1 MIRSLREGKILELLS
16 RRSSLRVAEFC
27 AEFENVSA
35 VSIRRDIARLA
46 ARGALVRT
54 HGGASAKAKMAAGR
68 LSDDDQD
75 VGSGIESV
83 DAIVLPPVDGRVA
96 DTLRLMAKR
105 RGIPFLAESSPQ
117 MGGIYLGPD
126 NFAAGRDLG
135 TTAGRL
141 LAGQLEE
148 ARILLVSLEDLPN
161 TRARCDG
168 FLAGFTAAFAGPVRQ
183 WRVNGQGS
191 FRVSLQASLDVY
203 ETTPG
208 INLAFGVNDHSIL
221 AALEA
226 ADRVNLDLAGFS
238 VGGEGSILF
247 DALARRRKLRAC
259 AALFPEIVGMRAV
272 DVLADALMGA
282 GLPAEVRTPHVVLT
296 PETLTD
302 FYQRTASGYALAAD
316 APARLGFPITLAS
329 RHRSNGRQRSIGF
342 VPHYPAHEWYRSMAR
357 AMERRATERGLELRV
372 SAPTAGIAREIRA
385 LRKLIAGVA
394 ARRIRSGDTVL
405 INAGTMAMPLAEA
418 IENAREVTVVT
429 NGFDVL
435 AHLSKRPGLKVIL
448 TSGEYQGK
456 DRCLV
461 GPSLGALFETLRV
474 DKAFLSVDGI
484 SARFGASLADE
495 RMALAARRF
504 VEASRET
511 FVLADHSLVG
521 VEANHRIVPPCALTE
536 LITDSGSLPADR
548 LAFAETGLRVILADQ
563 DDEPEDNLA
572 ALGPPKFPDRVT
584 ARNYIHEGGSQT

>member
-1 MIRSLREGKILELLS
+1 MIRSLREGRILALLS
-16 RRSSLRVAEFC
+16 RRSPLTVAEFC
-27 AEFENVSA
+27 AEFENVSM

-54 HGGASAKAKMAAGR
+54 HGGAIAKPKTAADPA
-68 LSDDDQD
+68 DDDGQD
-75 VGSGIESV
+75 IGSGIETV
-83 DAIVLPPVDGRVA
+83 DAIVLPPVDGRAA
-96 DTLRLMAKR
+96 DTLRLMARR

-117 MGGIYLGPD
+117 AGGIYLGPD

-148 ARILLVSLEDLPN
+148 ARILMVSLEDLPN
-161 TRARCDG
+161 ARARCDG

-203 ETTPG
+203 ETAPG
-208 INLAFGVNDHSIL
+208 INVAFGVNDHSIL

-226 ADRVNLDLAGFS
+226 ADRMDLDLAGFS

-247 DALARRRKLRAC
+247 EALARRRKLRAC
-259 AALFPEIVGMRAV
+259 AALFPEIVGMRAI
-272 DVLADALMGA
+272 DVLADALAGA
-282 GLPAEVRTPHVVLT
+282 SLPAEVRTPHVVLT

-302 FYQRTASGYALAAD
+302 FYQRTASGYALIAD
-316 APARLGFPITLAS
+316 APVRLGLPLALAS
-329 RHRSNGRQRSIGF
+329 RRQPTGQQRSIGF
-342 VPHYPAHEWYRSMAR
+342 VPHYPAHEWYRGMAR
-357 AMERRATERGLELRV
+357 AMEHRATELGLELRV

-385 LRKLIAGVA
+385 LRQLIARVA
-394 ARRIRSGDTVL
+394 ARRIRPGDTIL
-405 INAGTMAMPLAEA
+405 INAGAMAMPLAEA
-418 IENAREVTVVT
+418 IENARDVTVVT

-435 AHLSKRPGLKVIL
+435 AHLSARPELKVIL
-448 TSGEYQGK
+448 TSGEYQVK

-474 DKAFLSVDGI
+474 DKAFLSIDGI

-495 RMALAARRF
+495 RLALAARRF
-504 VEASRET
+504 VEASREV

-521 VEANHRIVPPCALTE
+521 VEANHRIVPPRALTE

-548 LAFAETGLRVILADQ
+548 LACAEAGLRVILADQ
-563 DDEPEDNLA
+563 EGDPEDSFA
-572 ALGPPKFPDRVT
+572 ARGPPRFPDRMT
-584 ARNYIHEGGSQT
+584 ARN